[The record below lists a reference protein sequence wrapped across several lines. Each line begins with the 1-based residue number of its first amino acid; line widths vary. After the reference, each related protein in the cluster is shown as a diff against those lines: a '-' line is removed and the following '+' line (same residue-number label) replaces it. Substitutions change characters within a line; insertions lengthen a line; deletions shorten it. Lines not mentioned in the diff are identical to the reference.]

1 MHFQNKH
8 QIGTHFSHINPHCS
22 VCLSLYSQS
31 RDNQRFSRIK
41 MGATQKGFL
50 SQERFV
56 LKNTSPLQ
64 CVENGF
70 EGLEKFF
77 TGGIFAM
84 WVNLAGFGG
93 QVPHC
98 TGGSGVGYSSS
109 VSLIYIEK
117 KAMRG
122 VSAYNPVYKSFH
134 DPSRLRCR
142 TYTCRRLLPRHPEK
156 SED

>member
-1 MHFQNKH
+1 
-8 QIGTHFSHINPHCS
+8 
-22 VCLSLYSQS
+22 
-31 RDNQRFSRIK
+31 
-41 MGATQKGFL
+41 MGSTQKGFL
-50 SQERFV
+50 SQERFVFHTPLFCVRHNQSELCFCSHLSKRFV

-70 EGLEKFF
+70 EGFENFF

-134 DPSRLRCR
+134 DPSRLQCR